1 MNSLSDNPNKK
12 EDAVLKPSKEK
23 KKDLPTDRKI
33 LDTLYNHYGKPK
45 NIVKEKVKLYT
56 GYRSPAGTPQPDW
69 KAGDFQLGRVTVF
82 TGVKDNPSDL
92 YERTKIGDEGEA
104 TWFIGVTDSHI
115 KVWIGGSVDT
125 TLEIESI

>member
-1 MNSLSDNPNKK
+1 MADYGDFNID
-12 EDAVLKPSKEK
+12 
-23 KKDLPTDRKI
+23 KDEEI
-33 LDTLYNHYGKPK
+33 LQEFLFEQNMK

-92 YERTKIGDEGEA
+92 YERTKIGDEGEG

-125 TLEIESI
+125 TLEIERI